1 VKNPNVAHIRQCGA
15 LVYFKNLPPKGLTQL
30 EAILTLISQYGT
42 LVYLLLFGYCALKS
56 GALPLF
62 GGYAAQAGVL
72 DVALV
77 ALATFAG
84 GYLGDEM
91 RFAVARRFGGG
102 FLASRPRLS
111 ALMVK
116 AEAML
121 DAYGW
126 IYIYIYR
133 YPKGMRTIGALPVG
147 LTQMKWSVFTLL
159 NASSALL
166 WTGLLVGAGY
176 YFGAVIERA
185 VVEGWGA
192 LSILLLLVF
201 LGLSVVGWRRL

>member
-1 VKNPNVAHIRQCGA
+1 MFGSVVRSSISKT
-15 LVYFKNLPPKGLTQL
+15 FPPKGLTHL
-30 EAILTLISQYGT
+30 EAILTLISQYCT

-91 RFAVARRFGGG
+91 RFAVARRFGSG

-147 LTQMKWSVFTLL
+147 LTQMKWSVFSLL